1 MPTIISAEKY
11 EGYDPGPIKR
21 FEHLKFGTNKKYKNI
36 DEFLEELERES
47 EKKIAEI
54 GLDEIQ
60 KNTPGFVRG
69 KEKT

>member
-1 MPTIISAEKY
+1 MPTIISAEKF
-11 EGYDPGPIKR
+11 EDYDSGPIEG

-36 DEFLEELERES
+36 EEFLEERRNELEKE
-47 EKKIAEI
+47 IAER

-60 KNTPGFVRG
+60 RNTPGFVRG